1 MSKNKLCL
9 SIIFDQNYVEP
20 AILTAYELINSKA
33 DLPIFLIFIE
43 SQDKFI
49 SDEIE
54 LLLSKFNS
62 IHAVNII
69 KVNGDIL
76 SSFDR
81 FHFNNSI
88 VYKLLIPAILDF
100 DFILNIDAG
109 FLLGSKANYFLFEI
123 SQRVANHIYDDS
135 IVAAFCSE
143 SAKDLPSS
151 LKSLPHNSK
160 YPSGGFLLFNSQK
173 YKIHN
178 SYDLIVGSYNQLK
191 LNLSYAEQELLCLI
205 LLEGQLAELPLG
217 HNLLYEFLDFNGLNP
232 GTTSIAYQGQEF
244 AFYKVC
250 GTNKP
255 WKYWVLDYRK
265 AFYVSRRA
273 DLEKVL
279 ALSEYAIIVKNR
291 YQVTNEI
298 LAQNYLLIFE
308 KKLTD
313 IVL

>member
-88 VYKLLIPAILDF
+88 VYKLNLM
-100 DFILNIDAG
+100 
-109 FLLGSKANYFLFEI
+109 
-123 SQRVANHIYDDS
+123 S
-135 IVAAFCSE
+135 I
-143 SAKDLPSS
+143 
-151 LKSLPHNSK
+151 
-160 YPSGGFLLFNSQK
+160 
-173 YKIHN
+173 
-178 SYDLIVGSYNQLK
+178 
-191 LNLSYAEQELLCLI
+191 
-205 LLEGQLAELPLG
+205 
-217 HNLLYEFLDFNGLNP
+217 
-232 GTTSIAYQGQEF
+232 
-244 AFYKVC
+244 
-250 GTNKP
+250 
-255 WKYWVLDYRK
+255 
-265 AFYVSRRA
+265 
-273 DLEKVL
+273 
-279 ALSEYAIIVKNR
+279 
-291 YQVTNEI
+291 
-298 LAQNYLLIFE
+298 
-308 KKLTD
+308 
-313 IVL
+313 